1 MDQEMSRRA
10 RTSPRPLAVWRI
22 GIAGGVTAIL
32 CCVGPT
38 LMALIGVVGAGTAY
52 VWATDL
58 YDGYAW
64 WFRIAGLLVL
74 TALVYSALRRRHQ
87 CSLTGVR
94 TARTRLLA
102 ILGVALGTYAVLYA
116 ITTWLGT
123 LA

>member
-1 MDQEMSRRA
+1 MSRTA
-10 RTSPRPLAVWRI
+10 TTSPRPLAVWRI

-52 VWATDL
+52 VWAIDL

-74 TALVYSALRRRHQ
+74 TALVYSVAAPPPPVLLHRGTNGANAPARHP
-87 CSLTGVR
+87 
-94 TARTRLLA
+94 A
-102 ILGVALGTYAVLYA
+102 VALGTYAVLYA